1 MILIIN
7 VCCDRL
13 NELEFVEPIGNILKK
28 ASIDFCIKH
37 YLEISSNELNKADE
51 IIICGTSL
59 KDFEYLYHIDAFD
72 YLKGMNKPILGIC
85 AGMQIIAKMFG
96 CELLDEKM
104 IGQHKV
110 KIERQNSL
118 SSSDKFY
125 SYFLVTKI
133 VKISSSF
140 DVIATTDGIASIIK
154 QRDQEVYGCL
164 FHPEVLNTEIIL
176 NFCRIARS

>member
-7 VCCDRL
+7 VCFDRL
-13 NELEFVEPIGNILKK
+13 NELEFVEPISNIVKK

-37 YLEISSNELNKADE
+37 YLEISSNELNKADG

-59 KDFEYLYHIDAFD
+59 KDFEYLNHIDAFD
-72 YLKGMNKPILGIC
+72 YLKGINKPILSIC

-104 IGQHKV
+104 IGQYMVKV
-110 KIERQNSL
+110 EKQSPL
-118 SSSDKFY
+118 SPRNEFL

-133 VKISSSF
+133 VKINNSF
-140 DVIATTDGIASIIK
+140 DVIATTDNIASMIK
-154 QRDQEVYGCL
+154 QKDQEIYGCL
-164 FHPEVLNTEIIL
+164 FHPEVLNTEIIV
-176 NFCRIARS
+176 NFCKIALS